1 MADDLLWGLMMMLV
15 GMGAVFLL
23 LLVLMG
29 VLILTGRLDRPG
41 REPVLEA
48 PAPVPE
54 PPARMTLSADAEGAT
69 SVAVDASGFDADT
82 IAAIAVA
89 VLTHAEHRRRRAG
102 PEVRA
107 HAPGSQLFASRWV
120 SVGRV
125 KPTQPTRRR

>member
-1 MADDLLWGLMMMLV
+1 MADDLLWGLRMMLV

-29 VLILTGRLDRPG
+29 VLIRTGRLDRPG

-107 HAPGSQLFASRWV
+107 HSPGRQRCASRWV